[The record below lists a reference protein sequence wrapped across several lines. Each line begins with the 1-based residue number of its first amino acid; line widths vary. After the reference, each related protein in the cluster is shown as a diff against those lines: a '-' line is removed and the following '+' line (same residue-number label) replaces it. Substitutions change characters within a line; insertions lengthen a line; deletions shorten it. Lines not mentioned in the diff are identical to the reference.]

1 MEAAMLGAEAPAGAS
16 YPAPQMVA
24 ARQVMQVFLLGN
36 LIRTRLHDTEVEG
49 PSIKKKKHQLDYLHY
64 SSWLAIPSFTPN
76 SPSVFSRTHAFV

>member
-24 ARQVMQVFLLGN
+24 ARQVMQVFPLGN

-49 PSIKKKKHQLDYLHY
+49 PSIKKKKKTPTRL
-64 SSWLAIPSFTPN
+64 PSIKLMVGNPIIH
-76 SPSVFSRTHAFV
+76 S

>member
-49 PSIKKKKHQLDYLHY
+49 PSIKKKKTPTRL
-64 SSWLAIPSFTPN
+64 PSIKLMVGNPIIH
-76 SPSVFSRTHAFV
+76 S

>member
-24 ARQVMQVFLLGN
+24 ARQVMQVFPLGN

-49 PSIKKKKHQLDYLHY
+49 PSIKKKKK
-64 SSWLAIPSFTPN
+64 TPTRLPLIKLMVGN
-76 SPSVFSRTHAFV
+76 PIIHS

>member
-24 ARQVMQVFLLGN
+24 ARQVMQVFPLGN

-49 PSIKKKKHQLDYLHY
+49 PSIKKKTKHQLDY
-64 SSWLAIPSFTPN
+64 PQ
-76 SPSVFSRTHAFV
+76 